1 LVFLTESMKGASS
14 NSFLYRF
21 GPFELDTAEGKLS
34 EEGTRIKLQ
43 DLPYRL
49 LLMLVERPGSI
60 VTREEVKQ
68 RLWPQNTFLEF
79 DNSLGVAVRKVRDAL
94 GDDAEAPRYVET
106 IPRRGYRFLV
116 PVERLAAE
124 NSATTFVVADQTSSL
139 TNPKPWSGPSRLTV
153 AICVV
158 SVLLMAAFSY
168 RLARKRPSSSLAS
181 TPPTYQ
187 PNSRRSVAVLG
198 FRNLRGRH
206 EDDWMSHAF
215 SEMLST
221 ELGADGSLRIVS
233 DEAVAIAK
241 RDIAIVDADS
251 LASATLTR
259 LRKNPG
265 ADVVVLGSYTPIPGK
280 LLKRIRLDIRVQ
292 DTLSGDTIAEDA
304 VSGTEEELFEMAA
317 HAGADLRTSLGIY
330 PLAPEAAQRIRA
342 SLPANSEAVRHY
354 SQGSAKLWAFDF
366 MGAREELSKAVAA
379 DPNYPLAHSALCD
392 AFWHLGYRLKAS
404 AEAKRALDLSTQLPE
419 EEQLIIAGQYAR
431 SLEDWPNA
439 VKTYKTLFRLRRDNL
454 DYGLLLAAAQ
464 LHSSPREALRTLD
477 MLRALPAPVGED
489 ARIDL
494 LEASAQIGL
503 NLPVAQTAAKRAV
516 AKGTDL
522 GSPLLVARAYGILC
536 QQGPIL
542 GATVDDTARDC
553 QEAMKSYS
561 AAGDRNNEA
570 RALNDFAGVSYSRG
584 DLRQAE
590 KMWRDAAKRF
600 RQLDERE
607 GVATTSLNLGETLL
621 QEGKLTEGKR
631 MLEAAI
637 PEYEAIEDSASLAL
651 VLNDLGY
658 LARLQG
664 DLQSAEASYQ
674 KAKGLASGV
683 NDYSSLAYILNG
695 EGDLQ
700 KDRADLASARSLYT
714 EAVRLRTQIGEIQN
728 TEETNLS
735 LAKLSIE
742 MGQASQA
749 EGSLRKSR
757 EQFHREQ
764 QLDDEISA
772 GTALAEAML
781 AQDKLSEASDDVDAM
796 ATLASKTQNKTIRL
810 EFQLTYARVL
820 LRTAKDKQ
828 ALALLE
834 QVSAES
840 HKSGFA
846 IFVWEEELLH
856 AELLLRTGRA
866 PEGKQ
871 ELLALQKT
879 THQNGF
885 ELLTN
890 KAAALCR

>member
-1 LVFLTESMKGASS
+1 MIFHAKQMSIASS
-14 NSFLYRF
+14 NEFLYRF

-34 EEGTRIKLQ
+34 REGTGIKIQ
-43 DLPYRL
+43 ELPYRL

-68 RLWPQNTFLEF
+68 RLWPQTTFLEF

-94 GDDAEAPRYVET
+94 GDDAVTPRYVET
-106 IPRRGYRFLV
+106 VPRRGYRFLA
-116 PVERLAAE
+116 PVDLRAAE
-124 NSATTFVVADQTSSL
+124 NPATTFVVADRTSSL
-139 TNPKPWSGPSRLTV
+139 SHPKRRPSLFGLTI
-153 AICVV
+153 AICAVT
-158 SVLLMAAFSY
+158 VLIAAAFSY
-168 RLARKRPSSSLAS
+168 RLSRKRPSSSLAA
-181 TPPTYQ
+181 TPPISQ
-187 PNSRRSVAVLG
+187 PKSRRSVAVLG
-198 FRNLRGRH
+198 FRNLPGRH
-206 EDDWMSHAF
+206 DDDWMSHAF
-215 SEMLST
+215 TEMLST
-221 ELGADGSLRIVS
+221 ELGANGSLRIVS

-241 RDIAIVDADS
+241 HDIALADADS
-251 LASATLTR
+251 LTPATLSR

-265 ADVVVLGSYTPIPGK
+265 ADVVVLGSYTPIPGNPR
-280 LLKRIRLDIRVQ
+280 KRIRLDIRVQ

-304 VSGTEEELFEMAA
+304 VSGNEEELFEMAA

-330 PLAPEAAQRIRA
+330 PLAPEAARRIRA
-342 SLPANSEAVRHY
+342 SLPANAEAVRHY

-366 MGAREELSKAVAA
+366 MGAREELSKAVVA
-379 DPNYPLAHSALCD
+379 DPNYPLAHSALSD
-392 AFWHLGYRLKAS
+392 AFWHLGYRSKAS
-404 AEAKRALDLSTQLPE
+404 AEAKRALILSAQLPE
-419 EEQLIIAGQYAR
+419 EEQLVIAGQYAR
-431 SLEDWPNA
+431 SLDDWPNA
-439 VKTYKTLFRLRRDNL
+439 VKTYKTLFELRRDNL

-464 LHSSPREALRTLD
+464 LHSSPREAQRTLD

-494 LEASAQIGL
+494 LEASTQIGL
-503 NLPVAQTAAKRAV
+503 NLSAAQAAAKRAV

-542 GATVDDTARDC
+542 GTTVDETARDC
-553 QEAMKSYS
+553 QQAMKGYS

-590 KMWRDAAKRF
+590 LMWRDAAKRF

-607 GVATTSLNLGETLL
+607 GAATTSLNLGETLL
-621 QEGKLTEGKR
+621 QEGHLPEGKK

-651 VLNDLGY
+651 VLNDLGN

-664 DLQSAEASYQ
+664 DLQAAEASYQ
-674 KAKGLASGV
+674 KAKGLASAA
-683 NDYSSLAYILNG
+683 NDNSSLAYILNG

-700 KDRADLASARSLYT
+700 KDRADLASARTLYT
-714 EAVRLRTQIGEIQN
+714 EALRLRIQIGEVQN

-742 MGQASQA
+742 MGQAAQA
-749 EGSLRKSR
+749 EGVLRKSV

-772 GTALAEAML
+772 GTALAEALL
-781 AQDKLSEASDDVDAM
+781 AQEKLSEARTEVDAI
-796 ATLASKTQNKTIRL
+796 APVALKTQNKTIRL
-810 EFQLTYARVL
+810 EFQLTNARVL
-820 LRTAKDKQ
+820 LRAGKDLQ

-834 QVSAES
+834 QVSSES
-840 HKSGFA
+840 QKSGFA
-846 IFVWEEELLH
+846 ILVWDNELLR
-856 AELLLRTGRA
+856 AELLLRTGHA
-866 PEGKQ
+866 SEAKQ
-871 ELLALQKT
+871 QLLALQKT
-879 THQNGF
+879 AHHNGF
-885 ELLTN
+885 ELVAN
-890 KAAALCR
+890 KAAALSH